1 MGNIIG
7 AIVRIVVL
15 EFFVMVV
22 WFTSS
27 MPVDEIINVLLEYGL
42 PETLGTSIVMAY
54 SAAFLIAALV
64 PLLYGIW
71 YATREEYD
79 EYKTY

>member
-79 EYKTY
+79 EYQSY

>member
-1 MGNIIG
+1 MSNIIG

-27 MPVDEIINVLLEYGL
+27 MPVDEIINTLMEYGL
-42 PETLGTSIVMAY
+42 PDTLGASIVMAY

-64 PLLYGIW
+64 PLLYGVW